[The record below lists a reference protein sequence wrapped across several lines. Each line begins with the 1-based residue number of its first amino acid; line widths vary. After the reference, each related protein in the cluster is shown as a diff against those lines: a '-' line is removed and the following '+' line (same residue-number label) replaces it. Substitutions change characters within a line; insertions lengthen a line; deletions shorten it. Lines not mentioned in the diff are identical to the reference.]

1 MKEPETGH
9 RGIVYWKRTR
19 KIVWLAL
26 LTAGALLV
34 LYLGYNFFFQGVQQG
49 LKWFFNKTNFTAEKV
64 PFYAENL
71 RLGAEIT
78 LKLTI
83 ISSFAGLVIGLIA
96 GISRLSRNPIVRLP
110 TQFYIWVIRGTPLLV
125 QIWFAWRGLPVFI
138 QPYWDEYLVPL
149 GMPGFFDVYTPYWA
163 AFLALS
169 FNVAAYNAEVIRAGI
184 QAISRGQ
191 WEAAKS
197 LGMRPFQIMRF
208 VIIPQAIKIVVP
220 PLVNNVIA
228 LLKDT
233 SLASVITV
241 PELMLMSQRMIS
253 NTFRPVEV
261 LIAAATIYLFLTT
274 VLTFFTNWLEREMA
288 RRGAAT

>member
-1 MKEPETGH
+1 MRQPGMGPDGTFNLEVATKTIKFILPVAAG
-9 RGIVYWKRTR
+9 VY
-19 KIVWLAL
+19 
-26 LTAGALLV
+26 V
-34 LYLGYNFFFQGVQQG
+34 LYLGYHLFFQGLEEG
-49 LKWFFNKTNFTAEKV
+49 LKWFFSKTNFTEIKV

-78 LKLTI
+78 LKLTV
-83 ISSFAGLVIGLIA
+83 ISSIAGLVIGLIA
-96 GISRLSRNPIVRLP
+96 GISRLSRNPLVRLP
-110 TQFYIWVIRGTPLLV
+110 TQLYIWVIRGTPLLV
-125 QIWFAWRGLPVFI
+125 QIWFAWRGLPVFF
-138 QPYWDEYLVPL
+138 QPLWDKYLVPL
-149 GMPGFFDVYTPYWA
+149 GAPGFFDVYSPYWA

-169 FNVAAYNAEVIRAGI
+169 FNVAAYNAEVVRAGI
-184 QAISRGQ
+184 QAIAKGQ

-197 LGMRPFQIMRF
+197 LGLRPFQVMRY
-208 VIIPQAIKIVVP
+208 IIVPQAIKIVVP

-241 PELMLMSQRMIS
+241 TELMLMSQRMIS

-274 VLTFFTNWLEREMA
+274 VLTFFTDWLEREMA